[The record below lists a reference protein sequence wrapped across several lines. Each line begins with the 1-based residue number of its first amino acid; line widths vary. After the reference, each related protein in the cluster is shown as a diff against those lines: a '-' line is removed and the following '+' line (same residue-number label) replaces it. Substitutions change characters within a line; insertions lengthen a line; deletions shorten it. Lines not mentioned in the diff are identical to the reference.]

1 MSHTLTAV
9 DQDLGG
15 LTHGVAAMGDLA
27 VSQVR
32 AALDAFLSH
41 DLDMAAKV
49 VRGDDALDIQDAEIE
64 KSAIRFIALRQPM
77 ADDLRRPIAAMK
89 TAMQL
94 ERCGDLAKNIAKR
107 VVRMDAATSSDLA
120 EPIAELGRM
129 AADRLAAVVNAF
141 RSGDAQAA
149 YKVWLKDTEIDERHE
164 QVLAGIIKGM
174 DKGGGHTPGDWAH
187 LLFIA
192 KNLERIGDH
201 ATNIAEIIHYELTG
215 ETLGVE
221 RPKMDAITP

>member
-1 MSHTLTAV
+1 MDHTLKAV
-9 DQDLGG
+9 DAELGG

-32 AALDAFLSH
+32 AALEVFLRH
-41 DLDMAAKV
+41 DLDTAAKV

-64 KSAIRFIALRQPM
+64 KAAIRFIALRQPM

-107 VVRMDAATSSDLA
+107 VARMDAAASSDLA
-120 EPIAELGRM
+120 EPIAELGRLV
-129 AADRLAAVVNAF
+129 ADRLAGVVNAF
-141 RSGDAQAA
+141 RNADAQAA
-149 YKVWLKDTEIDERHE
+149 YAVWVKDTEIDERHE
-164 QVLAGIIKGM
+164 QVLAELIKGM
-174 DKGGGHTPGDWAH
+174 SAGGQTPGAPTAGDWAH

-201 ATNIAEIIHYELTG
+201 ATNIAELVHYQITG
-215 ETLGVE
+215 RDLED
-221 RPKMDAITP
+221 RPKL